1 MRRKT
6 FNALALILVMATG
19 GMTAAHAEAPVLV
32 HVHGLSFSPDG
43 KKLIVPSH
51 VGLAVYEGGKWTKA
65 PGPAH
70 DYMGYSGTRDALYS
84 SGHPAPGSGLANP
97 FGLIKSTDGG
107 STWQKLGLEGES
119 DFHTMTAGYGTNTV
133 YVLNPQPNSRM
144 DSAGLYF
151 TRTDG
156 KSWQRAQARGL
167 TGQVNALA
175 AHPADP
181 AVVAAATDVGLY
193 LSRDAGT
200 SFTLLGGKQRVLSAT
215 FDQNGNQLWYSGFD
229 KKPVLSTISLFGDAK
244 SRPVA
249 LPPLPQDAV
258 SHIAQNAVQPGE
270 VAIATFK
277 RNVFVSKDG
286 GRNWTQIAKE
296 GAPST

>member
-1 MRRKT
+1 MRRKS
-6 FNALALILVMATG
+6 FNAIALALVLGPAWLTF
-19 GMTAAHAEAPVLV
+19 AHAEAPVLM
-32 HVHGLSFSPDG
+32 HVHGLSFSADG
-43 KKLIVPSH
+43 RKLIIPSH
-51 VGLAVYEGGKWTKA
+51 IGLAVYEGGKWSKA

-84 SGHPAPGSGLANP
+84 SGHPAPGSGLVNP

-107 STWQKLGLEGES
+107 KSWQKLGLEGES

-144 DSAGLYF
+144 DAAGLYF

-156 KSWQRAQARGL
+156 QKWQRAQARGL
-167 TGQVNALA
+167 EGEPNALA
-175 AHPADP
+175 AHPKDP
-181 AVVAAATDVGLY
+181 LMLAAATNAGLY

-200 SFTLLGGKQRVLSAT
+200 SFQPLVEKQRVLSAT
-215 FDQNGNQLWYSGFD
+215 FDQNGNQLWFSSFD
-229 KKPVLSTISLFGDAK
+229 KKPTLSTIGLAGGSKAT
-244 SRPVA
+244 SVA
-249 LPPLPQDAV
+249 LPQMPQDAV
-258 SHIAQNAVQPGE
+258 SYMAQNPARPEE

-286 GRNWTQIAKE
+286 GRSWTQIAKE
-296 GAPST
+296 GATSS